1 MEYEKALIFCP
12 RILARRAKLPKYRAM
27 KQPIASLLGSLL
39 LWSGAGIAAAQD
51 GVLRMPETQRIVPTS
66 PAQMQFSY
74 SPVVKQTA
82 PAVVNVFT
90 SRTVVSRPSFFDE
103 MFGFGRAP
111 EERTQSSLGSGVI
124 VRDNGIIVTNAHV
137 VKGADELKI
146 VLNDRREFE
155 AEVIAQD
162 EDIDIAVLRIDTEGE
177 RLPSLRT
184 QGDGELEIGDIVLA
198 IGNPFGVGQ
207 TVTSGIISAL
217 GRTNVTDV
225 SSFIQTDAAVNPGNS
240 GGALVNLSGDLIGV
254 NTAIF
259 SRSGGSNGI
268 GFAIPSELVARAV
281 ESAISEGRI
290 VRPWIGAR
298 TDAVDATM
306 AAALGLDRS
315 KGAVINDIYPNGPAQ
330 DAGLQKGD
338 VILSVDGTAVNDDS
352 GLRFKLATLKRGQN
366 ARVTIWRDGAEKIY
380 TVRADTPQESPARDD
395 RELKGHHPLDG
406 ATVVN
411 MSPAL
416 GEELG
421 FDPYVQGVMVYKVKR
436 GSAAS
441 YNRLRPGDFI
451 VGLNEDNITSARQ
464 LDALLLSSASVE
476 DWDVSIDRN
485 GRIGSLPVRYL
496 PTVN

>member
-1 MEYEKALIFCP
+1 MKKQILSLIGG
-12 RILARRAKLPKYRAM
+12 LV
-27 KQPIASLLGSLL
+27 LLGGAQHMLHPEALAKDPLL
-39 LWSGAGIAAAQD
+39 TIPGSD
-51 GVLRMPETQRIVPTS
+51 RVVPTS
-66 PAQMQFSY
+66 NTQVQLSY

-90 SRTVVSRPSFFDE
+90 SRTVRARSRSSFFDE

-111 EERTQSSLGSGVI
+111 QERTQSSFGSGVI
-124 VRDNGIIVTNAHV
+124 VRESGIIVTNAHV

-162 EDIDIAVLRIDTEGE
+162 EEIDVAVLKIDTKGE
-177 RLPSLRT
+177 RLPSLSI
-184 QGDGELEIGDIVLA
+184 QSDGDLEIGDIVLA

-207 TVTSGIISAL
+207 TVTSGIVSAL

-240 GGALVNLSGDLIGV
+240 GGALVNLSGELIGV

-268 GFAIPSELVARAV
+268 GFAIPAELVARAID
-281 ESAISEGRI
+281 SAISEGRI

-298 TDAVDATM
+298 TDAVDSTM
-306 AAALGLDRS
+306 ASALGLDRS
-315 KGAVINDIYPNGPAQ
+315 KGAVINDIYPDGPA
-330 DAGLQKGD
+330 DNAGLEKGD
-338 VILSVDGTAVNDDS
+338 VVLSIDGTAVNDDS
-352 GLRFKLATLKRGQN
+352 GLRFKLATLKRGQT
-366 ARVTIWRDGAEKIY
+366 AKVTIWRNARERVHNVRVDTPKEAPLRDERTLDGYHPIDGA
-380 TVRADTPQESPARDD
+380 VA
-395 RELKGHHPLDG
+395 
-406 ATVVN
+406 VN

-421 FDPYVQGVMVYKVKR
+421 FDPYVRGVMILKVER
-436 GSAAS
+436 GSAAN

-451 VGLNEDNITSARQ
+451 VDINGDEVTSARQ
-464 LDALLLSSASVE
+464 LESLLLAADEETEWNISV
-476 DWDVSIDRN
+476 DRN
-485 GRIGSLPVRYL
+485 GRIGILPVRYM
-496 PTVN
+496 PRTN